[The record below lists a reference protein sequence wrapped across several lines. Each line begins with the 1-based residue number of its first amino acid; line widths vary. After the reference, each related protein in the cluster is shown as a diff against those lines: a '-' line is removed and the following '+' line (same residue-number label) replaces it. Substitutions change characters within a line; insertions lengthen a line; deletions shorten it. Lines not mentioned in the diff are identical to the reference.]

1 MRIPTKIAS
10 LLTVIFA
17 TVIVLSISS
26 ADSAIAGVDVGQGS
40 SVKDVQQG
48 TAVTIKAPA
57 LVIEGPSTEETT
69 VAGLSSDGKV
79 RVEIISSNPVIN
91 EVMSIDIKFR
101 DSSGGSLKQH
111 VNYDIVATQNDK
123 EILSLSEA
131 HGHEGHGMHNTTPLK
146 FNDSVDIKVTLLGF
160 GLPDE
165 QENWTGP
172 AKEIFYFNVVPEF
185 GTIAAMILAIAII
198 SIIAISAK
206 SRLSI
211 MPKL

>member
-172 AKEIFYFNVVPEF
+172 AGEIFYFNVVPEF
-185 GTIAAMILAIAII
+185 GTIATMILAVAII
-198 SIIAISAK
+198 SIIVVSAK

-211 MPKL
+211 MPRL